1 MYLNLDLTESEKM
14 LKRTALDFIR
24 RETPNEVIKNLLET
38 ETGSTEDLWR
48 NIVEMGW
55 AGIIVPEEYQ
65 GEGFSLTSA
74 GVLLEALGS
83 GPLPGPFF
91 ASAILGSL
99 IVMEAGTDEQ
109 KQEILPTVAEGQK
122 ILTLALTEL
131 EYSWEPDSIKT
142 KAVED
147 AGNFIL
153 TGVKHFAPEA
163 KAATHFIVVARTGNN
178 SDPSHGISLFLVDS
192 QSDGLTVNRIPG
204 FLTGRSFE
212 IELNN
217 VQVPGSALLGEK
229 DAGWDTLQQAI
240 TKAIPVLCA
249 YKVGGSQ
256 AVAEIA
262 LEYSRSRVQ
271 FGRPIGR
278 FQRVQDM
285 IIELMNH
292 LDAARWTT
300 YEALWKLDTDRPAA
314 ESVYLAKM
322 VSSAAY
328 WEVCTLAHQ
337 VISGVSYSEEHAVSF
352 HTRTSRNLFHFLG
365 DPSYHRHKLGQLLV
379 PL

>member
-48 NIVEMGW
+48 KVVEMGW

-91 ASAILGSL
+91 ASAILGNL
-99 IVMEAGTDEQ
+99 IVMEAGTEDQ

-122 ILTLALTEL
+122 ILTLALTES
-131 EYSWEPDSIKT
+131 EYSWEPDSIQT

-147 AGNFIL
+147 NGNFIL
-153 TGVKHFAPEA
+153 NGVKHFTLEA
-163 KAATHFIVVARTGNN
+163 KAATHFIVAARTGKN
-178 SDPSHGISLFLVDS
+178 SGQAHGISLFLVDS

-217 VQVPGSALLGEK
+217 VKVPGSALLGEK
-229 DAGWDTLQQAI
+229 DAGWGALQQAI

-285 IIELMNH
+285 IIEMMNH

-300 YEALWKLDTDRPAA
+300 YEALWKLDTERPAA
-314 ESVYLAKM
+314 ESTHLAKM
-322 VSSAAY
+322 VSSTAY

-352 HTRTSRNLFHFLG
+352 HTRTSRNLFNFLG
-365 DPSYHRHKLGQLLV
+365 DPSYHRHKLGQMLV
-379 PL
+379 PS

>member
-1 MYLNLDLTESEKM
+1 MEKM
-14 LKRTALDFIR
+14 LRRTALDFIR
-24 RETPNEVIKNLLET
+24 REAPNEVIKNLLET

-91 ASAILGSL
+91 ASAILGNL

-122 ILTLALTEL
+122 ILTLALTEP
-131 EYSWEPDSIKT
+131 EYSWEPDAVQT

-147 AGNFIL
+147 NGNFIL
-153 TGVKHFAPEA
+153 NGVKHFTLEA
-163 KAATHFIVVARTGNN
+163 KAATHFIVAARTGNN
-178 SDPSHGISLFLVDS
+178 SDPAHGISLFLVDS

-217 VQVPGSALLGEK
+217 VKVPGSALLGEK
-229 DAGWDTLQQAI
+229 DVGWDRLQQAI

-256 AVAEIA
+256 AVVEIA

-285 IIELMNH
+285 IIEMMNH

-300 YEALWKLDTDRPAA
+300 YEALWKLDTERPAA
-314 ESVYLAKM
+314 ESIYLAKM
-322 VSSAAY
+322 VSSTAY

-365 DPSYHRHKLGQLLV
+365 DPSYHRHKLGQMLV